1 MSRRSGHVSEA
12 RLSHGLAH
20 VRCCW
25 ATAGLLGATCGVD
38 LDRPIVGEPT
48 PGERSLL
55 LPASGV
61 VDDSGKSNADKNIDL
76 NTFKV

>member
-1 MSRRSGHVSEA
+1 MSEA

-48 PGERSLL
+48 LVARSLL
-55 LPASGV
+55 LAASGV
-61 VDDSGKSNADKNIDL
+61 VDDSGKSDADRHIDFEYIQGL
-76 NTFKV
+76 TFLS